1 MTDRYQSDTAPPGR
15 PGPKGEGRLRITIV
29 AHFAYRALAGGTT
42 GHIGGVENQTSMMAR
57 WLAARGHHVTLIVWD
72 EGQEDGIHV
81 DRVRVL
87 KVCRQDAGIPVLRF
101 VHPRWTSL
109 VAALRRADADVYYHN
124 CGEYVTGQVALWCR
138 LHRRAFVY
146 SAASDADCDAR
157 LPLMPER
164 RVRSLYRTGVR
175 LADAIVVQTPL
186 QQRMMRDGFGREA
199 TVIPMPC
206 LPPAP
211 SARVERDPKLVLWV
225 GRICRVKRPDRLLE
239 VARARPELQFV
250 LVGPHDE
257 DAKYENEIE
266 TAAARVPNVRL
277 YGPANRSEL
286 DEFYRRAL
294 CLCCTS
300 DHEGFPNTFLEAW
313 SHGLP
318 VVSSWDPGSIIA
330 EHGLGLIGRTGSDL
344 AASLATLRDV
354 PGTWDAFSAAARAY
368 FQENHAVERAMPRF
382 ERIFA
387 HEVSARR
394 PLIDRPMAAGVAG

>member
-1 MTDRYQSDTAPPGR
+1 MTRGSRTGAAPRASGAANV
-15 PGPKGEGRLRITIV
+15 EGALRIAIV
-29 AHFAYRALAGGTT
+29 AHFAYRALARGAT

-57 WLAARGHHVTLIVWD
+57 WLAARGHDVTLIVWD
-72 EGQEDGIHV
+72 EGQNDGIVV
-81 DRVRVL
+81 DGVRVL
-87 KVCRQDAGIPVLRF
+87 KLCRQDAGARVLRF
-101 VHPRWTSL
+101 FHPRWTGL
-109 VAALRRADADVYYHN
+109 VKALERANADVYYQN

-164 RVRSLYRTGVR
+164 RVRALYRTGVR
-175 LADAIVVQTPL
+175 LADAIVVQTPV
-186 QQRMMRDGFGREA
+186 QQRMMRDGFGRDA

-206 LPPAP
+206 VTPA
-211 SARVERDPKLVLWV
+211 SSGVVERDSTLVLWV

-239 VARARPELQFV
+239 VARARPDLQF
-250 LVGPHDE
+250 LIVGPY
-257 DAKYENEIE
+257 DADADYKEEIE

-277 YGPANRSEL
+277 HGPADRAEL
-286 DEFYRRAL
+286 DDLYRRAL

-318 VVSSWDPGSIIA
+318 VVSTWDPASIIA
-330 EHGLGLIGRTGSDL
+330 ENKLGVIGRTAADL
-344 AASLATLRDV
+344 AASLAALRNV
-354 PGTWDAFSAAARAY
+354 TGMWDSLSAAARGY
-368 FQENHAVERAMPRF
+368 FDENHAIDRAMPRF

-387 HEVSARR
+387 QQVSARR
-394 PLIDRPMAAGVAG
+394 PLIDRPMTAGVAG